1 MMERPKFMSMDQ
13 QRVVA
18 NIGSSRSPNFTFDE
32 ATFSTVARSATWLN
46 ASYDN
51 QKPSS
56 TYLNFG
62 TLVGPISLDD
72 PDYTEIYGKKDAN
85 ITAFTIGHSGSG
97 SFSATGLSGT
107 GLSLNAATGIL
118 SGTPLLAGTSN
129 ITVTATGT
137 TAGGGTVTATKVY
150 TIKISDPASFPFR
163 MDLTL
168 SGYTGSSTLTD
179 FPVLVSLSTSISGF
193 SYNGFLDSDGDGV
206 RTGGDLRFF
215 ASSGQELAYEIADWN
230 TSGTSNIW
238 VKVPS
243 ISGTTT
249 VITAAWG
256 KTGTETTPDYATND
270 PVWEN
275 DFHAAWHLGKIATG
289 GFVSDSSINSFHGT
303 TSGSPALVDGLV
315 GKALNFDG
323 TDDFVSFGVDAGNPG
338 TSSFTATFWI
348 KWTGSGNPSTKF
360 VLNNKEEDSVL
371 GWSLGSFGSE
381 HVWLEGS
388 GDQQRVAGAIPSA
401 WSNSNWL
408 HLSIQFYPDSSTPED
423 GRARVYFNAATPAW
437 LSSASASIQ
446 SVTNGVG
453 SLLLG
458 SGPNL
463 TNPWT
468 GHIDELRLSSTL
480 RSADW
485 IKAEYDNQKSSGTKL
500 VSYGAITGPR
510 IITSPLTATG
520 TFNSAFTYTITAS
533 DSSNIASRVP
543 YGLPEGLSKNADT
556 GVISGTPQ
564 VSGTFLIPLTVN
576 YNNDDGDVTDSD
588 SVNDK
593 LGSDDPTAEDAILL
607 TLNIATL
614 APPSIPWPLPPWV
627 QLV

>member
-150 TIKISDPASFPFR
+150 TIKITDPTSYPFR
-163 MDLTL
+163 IDLTL

-215 ASSGQELAYEIADWN
+215 ASSGQELAYEVADWN
-230 TSGTSNIW
+230 TSGTSEIW

-249 VITAAWG
+249 VVTAAWG

-270 PVWEN
+270 PVWSNGYEG
-275 DFHAAWHLGKIATG
+275 AWHLGKI
-289 GFVSDSSINSFHGT
+289 
-303 TSGSPALVDGLV
+303 
-315 GKALNFDG
+315 
-323 TDDFVSFGVDAGNPG
+323 
-338 TSSFTATFWI
+338 
-348 KWTGSGNPSTKF
+348 
-360 VLNNKEEDSVL
+360 
-371 GWSLGSFGSE
+371 
-381 HVWLEGS
+381 
-388 GDQQRVAGAIPSA
+388 
-401 WSNSNWL
+401 
-408 HLSIQFYPDSSTPED
+408 
-423 GRARVYFNAATPAW
+423 
-437 LSSASASIQ
+437 
-446 SVTNGVG
+446 
-453 SLLLG
+453 
-458 SGPNL
+458 
-463 TNPWT
+463 
-468 GHIDELRLSSTL
+468 
-480 RSADW
+480 
-485 IKAEYDNQKSSGTKL
+485 SSGTTND
-500 VSYGAITGPR
+500 S
-510 IITSPLTATG
+510 SPNGYHLTANGGSSLSTG
-520 TFNSAFTYTITAS
+520 
-533 DSSNIASRVP
+533 
-543 YGLPEGLSKNADT
+543 
-556 GVISGTPQ
+556 Q
-564 VSGTFLIPLTVN
+564 VGKGFSL
-576 YNNDDGDVTDSD
+576 D
-588 SVNDK
+588 
-593 LGSDDPTAEDAILL
+593 GSDDDLEATGFKGVLGGASRSMQMWIKTATNKGVLMSWGQNSTNNKWVFRTTDSGLRLRAEIAGGGRESNSLSLGNNTWTHVSATFPDNA
-607 TLNIATL
+607 TDLNDIDFYINGTKSTETSSYTQMPDTKSFDNFVIGFSNTDGHL
-614 APPSIPWPLPPWV
+614 DRKSTR
-627 QLV
+627 